1 MKPILKLQQGGDI
14 MPFVDYMPFQGLE
27 SARSA
32 GSGSGSGDS
41 DSGSSSGKG
50 DNEVGLKTLL
60 GLVKELD
67 GLPVD
72 TDLVAKSIK
81 DMYSDA
87 TLFNNGQLSTDDVVT
102 TYLSALQKIRVA
114 KFNEEQ
120 FNTAQKEVT
129 EKGGLHE
136 VAIDEHGRLFVQ
148 DTETGDMGR
157 MSVEQYQQLRAD
169 NPEKYEAL
177 TNSNLLYYR
186 AHDPNFAFKND
197 ILRTVS
203 NGIGEKQVTELL
215 LQVAN
220 NIGKNVLQQEGYST
234 KSGEAI
240 TRGMGVLQ
248 EAYTQGMTVNGL
260 YKQEYL
266 SEDQKAQTT
275 AALKYLWS
283 ALPENAKV
291 FLKYKS
297 DGSES
302 GAVELM
308 SDLLFSR
315 NSYRQEFKQNLA
327 KHPDD
332 DTSDGKGGKAELDP
346 VKAMILGMGYQ
357 KDITLNTGTSYEAHI
372 LGNYSVLT
380 NENGNPLGEYTSL
393 REVSSGAFA
402 PSLDLNNAT
411 FGGARI
417 ETLNRAYL
425 NNADIVAMD
434 LPIDVAYYQQ
444 TGILRPDINL
454 MGKIEELHTAMKQGR
469 VDKNNA
475 SAVNAECQRLGL
487 PPMYAS
493 LDENGIPQLNAN
505 YFARFAR
512 VDGIV
517 DERALETGQSVDNTV
532 RSATDNK
539 RQNFKEYMS
548 KADKSYA
555 LSDGFLGMGADNL
568 YEGAIYIPIRR
579 DLIAASLGSKNYYN
593 LPGSKD
599 AIKVAEKWANDEVV
613 RTYQPAPSLASQL
626 GN

>member
-1 MKPILKLQQGGDI
+1 MKPILKLQSGDSL
-14 MPFVDYMPFQGLE
+14 PFVDNMPFQGA
-27 SARSA
+27 ARSTA
-32 GSGSGSGDS
+32 SESNGS

-50 DNEVGLKTLL
+50 DNDVGLKTLL
-60 GLVKELD
+60 NLVKELD

-72 TDLVAKSIK
+72 TTLVAQSIK
-81 DMYSDA
+81 EMYNEAS
-87 TLFNNGQLSTDDVVT
+87 LYNNGHLSTDDLVT
-102 TYLSALQKIRVA
+102 TYLSALQKIKVA
-114 KFNEEQ
+114 KFNEAQ

-136 VAIDEHGRLFVQ
+136 IAIDEHGRLFVQ
-148 DTETGDMGR
+148 D
-157 MSVEQYQQLRAD
+157 VESGAMNKMTIEEFKQLKD
-169 NPEKYEAL
+169 EEPNKYEAL

-186 AHDPNFAFKND
+186 AHSPQFAFNND
-197 ILRTVS
+197 ILRVVS

-220 NIGKNVLQQEGYST
+220 NMGKDVLQQEGYSQ
-234 KSGEAI
+234 KNSEAI
-240 TRGMGVLQ
+240 TRGMGELQ

-266 SEDQKAQTT
+266 SEDQNAQIA

-283 ALPENAKV
+283 SLPENAKV

-302 GAVELM
+302 GAVGLM

-315 NSYRQEFKQNLA
+315 NNYKQEFRQNLT
-327 KHPDD
+327 KHPDSNSD
-332 DTSDGKGGKAELDP
+332 DNKSDKIELDP

-357 KDITLNTGTSYEAHI
+357 REVTLNTGSSYEAHI

-380 NENGNPLGEYTSL
+380 NESGNPLGEYTSL
-393 REVSSGAFA
+393 REVSNGAFA

-444 TGILRPDINL
+444 TGTLRPDINL
-454 MGKIEELHTAMKQGR
+454 MNKIEELHVAMKQGR
-469 VDKNNA
+469 IDKNDA
-475 SAVNAECQRLGL
+475 SAVNAECKRIGL

-512 VDGIV
+512 IDGIV
-517 DERALETGQSVDNTV
+517 DERALESGQNVDNTV
-532 RSATDNK
+532 RSATSNK

-548 KADKSYA
+548 KTDKSYA

-579 DLIAASLGSKNYYN
+579 DLIAASLGSKKYYN
-593 LPGSKD
+593 LPGSND

-613 RTYQPAPSLASQL
+613 RTYQPAPSLSSQL

>member
-1 MKPILKLQQGGDI
+1 MKPILKLQSGDSL
-14 MPFVDYMPFQGLE
+14 PFVDNMPFQGA
-27 SARSA
+27 ARSTA
-32 GSGSGSGDS
+32 SESNGSDS
-41 DSGSSSGKG
+41 DSSSGKG
-50 DNEVGLKTLL
+50 DNDVGLKTLL
-60 GLVKELD
+60 NLVKELD

-72 TDLVAKSIK
+72 TTLVAQSIK
-81 DMYSDA
+81 EMYNEAS
-87 TLFNNGQLSTDDVVT
+87 LYNNGHISTDDLVT
-102 TYLSALQKIRVA
+102 TYLSALQKIKVA
-114 KFNEEQ
+114 KFNEAQ

-136 VAIDEHGRLFVQ
+136 IAIDEHGRLFVQ
-148 DTETGDMGR
+148 D
-157 MSVEQYQQLRAD
+157 VESGAMNKMTIEEFKQLKD
-169 NPEKYEAL
+169 EEPNKYEAL

-186 AHDPNFAFKND
+186 AHSPQFAFNND
-197 ILRTVS
+197 ILRVVS

-220 NIGKNVLQQEGYST
+220 NMGKDVLQQEGYSQ
-234 KSGEAI
+234 KNSEAI
-240 TRGMGVLQ
+240 TRGMGELQ

-266 SEDQKAQTT
+266 SEDQNAQIA

-283 ALPENAKV
+283 SLPENAKV

-302 GAVELM
+302 GAVGLM

-315 NSYRQEFKQNLA
+315 NNYKQEFRQNLT
-327 KHPDD
+327 KHPDSNSD
-332 DTSDGKGGKAELDP
+332 DNKSGKIELDP

-357 KDITLNTGTSYEAHI
+357 KEVTLKTGSSYEAHI

-380 NENGNPLGEYTSL
+380 NESGNPLGEYTSL
-393 REVSSGAFA
+393 REVSNGAFA

-434 LPIDVAYYQQ
+434 LPIDVVYYQQ
-444 TGILRPDINL
+444 TGTLRPDINL
-454 MGKIEELHTAMKQGR
+454 MNKIEELHVAMKQGR
-469 VDKNNA
+469 IDKNDA
-475 SAVNAECQRLGL
+475 SAVNAECKRIGL

-512 VDGIV
+512 IDGIV
-517 DERALETGQSVDNTV
+517 DERALESGQNVDNTV
-532 RSATDNK
+532 RSVTSNK

-548 KADKSYA
+548 KTDKSYA

-579 DLIAASLGSKNYYN
+579 DLIAASLGSKKYYN
-593 LPGSKD
+593 LPGSND

-613 RTYQPAPSLASQL
+613 RTYQPAPSLSSQL

>member
-1 MKPILKLQQGGDI
+1 MKPILKLQSGDSL
-14 MPFVDYMPFQGLE
+14 PFVDNMPFQGA
-27 SARSA
+27 ARSTA
-32 GSGSGSGDS
+32 SESNGS

-50 DNEVGLKTLL
+50 DNDVGLKTLL
-60 GLVKELD
+60 NLVKELD

-72 TDLVAKSIK
+72 TTLVAQSIK
-81 DMYSDA
+81 EMYNEAS
-87 TLFNNGQLSTDDVVT
+87 LYNNGHISTDDIVT
-102 TYLSALQKIRVA
+102 TYLSALQKIKVA
-114 KFNEEQ
+114 KFNEAQ

-136 VAIDEHGRLFVQ
+136 IAIDEHGLLFVQ
-148 DTETGDMGR
+148 D
-157 MSVEQYQQLRAD
+157 VESGAMDKMTVEEFKQLKD
-169 NPEKYEAL
+169 EEPNKYEAL

-186 AHDPNFAFKND
+186 AHSPQFAFNNG
-197 ILRTVS
+197 ILRVVS

-220 NIGKNVLQQEGYST
+220 NMGKEILQQEGYSQ
-234 KSGEAI
+234 KNGEAI

-266 SEDQKAQTT
+266 SEDQEAQIA

-302 GAVELM
+302 GAVGLM

-315 NSYRQEFKQNLA
+315 NNHKQEFKQNLA
-327 KHPDD
+327 KST
-332 DTSDGKGGKAELDP
+332 DTEESGENAQLDP

-393 REVSSGAFA
+393 REVSSSAFA

-434 LPIDVAYYQQ
+434 LPIDVTYYQQ
-444 TGILRPDINL
+444 TGTIRPDINL
-454 MGKIEELHTAMKQGR
+454 MSKIEELHTAMKQGR
-469 VDKNNA
+469 LDKNNA
-475 SAVNAECQRLGL
+475 SAVNAECKRLGL

-512 VDGIV
+512 IDGIV
-517 DERALETGQSVDNTV
+517 DERALESGQNVDNTV

-539 RQNFKEYMS
+539 RQNFKEYMT
-548 KADKSYA
+548 KTDKTYA
-555 LSDGFLGMGADNL
+555 LSDGFLGMGADEL
-568 YEGAIYIPIRR
+568 YEGAIYIPIRQ
-579 DLIAASLGSKNYYN
+579 DIIAASLGNKNYYN
-593 LPGSKD
+593 LPGTKD
-599 AIKVAEKWANDEVV
+599 AIQIASKWADAQAVSSY
-613 RTYQPAPSLASQL
+613 RPAPSLASQL

>member
-1 MKPILKLQQGGDI
+1 MKPILKLQSGDSL
-14 MPFVDYMPFQGLE
+14 PFVDNMPFQGA
-27 SARSA
+27 ARSTA
-32 GSGSGSGDS
+32 SESNGSDS
-41 DSGSSSGKG
+41 DSSSGKG
-50 DNEVGLKTLL
+50 DNDVGLKTLL
-60 GLVKELD
+60 NLVKELD

-72 TDLVAKSIK
+72 TTLVAQSIK
-81 DMYSDA
+81 EMYNEAS
-87 TLFNNGQLSTDDVVT
+87 LYNNGHISTDDLVT
-102 TYLSALQKIRVA
+102 TYLSALQKIKVA
-114 KFNEEQ
+114 KFNEAQ

-136 VAIDEHGRLFVQ
+136 IAIDEHGRLFVQ
-148 DTETGDMGR
+148 D
-157 MSVEQYQQLRAD
+157 VESGAMNKMTIEEFKQLKD
-169 NPEKYEAL
+169 EEPNKYEAL

-186 AHDPNFAFKND
+186 AHSPQFAFNND
-197 ILRTVS
+197 ILRVVS

-220 NIGKNVLQQEGYST
+220 NMGKDVLQQEGYSQ
-234 KSGEAI
+234 KNSEAI
-240 TRGMGVLQ
+240 TRGMGELQ

-266 SEDQKAQTT
+266 SEDQNAQIA

-283 ALPENAKV
+283 SLPENAKV

-302 GAVELM
+302 GAVGLM

-315 NSYRQEFKQNLA
+315 NNYKQEFRQNLT
-327 KHPDD
+327 KHPDSNSD
-332 DTSDGKGGKAELDP
+332 DNKSNKIELDP

-357 KDITLNTGTSYEAHI
+357 REVTLNTGSSYEAHI

-380 NENGNPLGEYTSL
+380 NESGNPLGEYTSL
-393 REVSSGAFA
+393 REVSNGAFA

-444 TGILRPDINL
+444 TGVLRPDINL
-454 MGKIEELHTAMKQGR
+454 MNKIEELHVAMKQGKI
-469 VDKNNA
+469 DKNDA
-475 SAVNAECQRLGL
+475 SAVNAECKRIGL

-512 VDGIV
+512 IDGIV
-517 DERALETGQSVDNTV
+517 DERALESGQNVDNTV
-532 RSATDNK
+532 RSATSNK
-539 RQNFKEYMS
+539 RQNFKEYMA

-579 DLIAASLGSKNYYN
+579 DLIAASLGSKKYYN
-593 LPGSKD
+593 LPGSND

-613 RTYQPAPSLASQL
+613 RTYQPAPSLSSQL

>member
-1 MKPILKLQQGGDI
+1 MKPILKLQSGDSL
-14 MPFVDYMPFQGLE
+14 PFVDNMPFQGA
-27 SARSA
+27 ARSTA
-32 GSGSGSGDS
+32 SESNGS

-50 DNEVGLKTLL
+50 DNDVGLKTLL
-60 GLVKELD
+60 NLVKELD

-72 TDLVAKSIK
+72 TTLVAQSIK
-81 DMYSDA
+81 EMYNEAS
-87 TLFNNGQLSTDDVVT
+87 LYNNGHISTDDLVT
-102 TYLSALQKIRVA
+102 TYLSALQKIKVA
-114 KFNEEQ
+114 KFNEAQ

-136 VAIDEHGRLFVQ
+136 IAIDEHGRLFVQ
-148 DTETGDMGR
+148 D
-157 MSVEQYQQLRAD
+157 VESGAMNKMTIEEFKQLKD
-169 NPEKYEAL
+169 EEPNKYEAL

-186 AHDPNFAFKND
+186 AHSPQFAFNND
-197 ILRTVS
+197 ILRVVS

-220 NIGKNVLQQEGYST
+220 NMGKDVLQQEGYSQ
-234 KSGEAI
+234 KNSEAI
-240 TRGMGVLQ
+240 TRGMGELQ

-266 SEDQKAQTT
+266 SEDQNAQIA

-283 ALPENAKV
+283 SLPENAKV

-302 GAVELM
+302 GAVGLM

-315 NSYRQEFKQNLA
+315 NNYKQEFRQNLT
-327 KHPDD
+327 KHPDSNSD
-332 DTSDGKGGKAELDP
+332 DNKSDKIELDP

-357 KDITLNTGTSYEAHI
+357 KEVTLNTGSSYEAHI

-380 NENGNPLGEYTSL
+380 NESGNPLGEYTSL
-393 REVSSGAFA
+393 REVSNGAFA

-444 TGILRPDINL
+444 TGTLRPDINL
-454 MGKIEELHTAMKQGR
+454 MNKIEELHVAMKQGR
-469 VDKNNA
+469 IDKNDA
-475 SAVNAECQRLGL
+475 SAVNAECKRIGL

-512 VDGIV
+512 IDGIV
-517 DERALETGQSVDNTV
+517 DERALESGQNVDNTV
-532 RSATDNK
+532 RSATSNK
-539 RQNFKEYMS
+539 RQNFKEYMA

-593 LPGSKD
+593 LPGSND

-613 RTYQPAPSLASQL
+613 RTYQPAPSLSSQL

>member
-1 MKPILKLQQGGDI
+1 MKPILKLQSGDSL
-14 MPFVDYMPFQGLE
+14 PFVDNMPFQGA
-27 SARSA
+27 ARSTA
-32 GSGSGSGDS
+32 SESNGS

-50 DNEVGLKTLL
+50 DNDVGLKTLL
-60 GLVKELD
+60 NLVKELD

-72 TDLVAKSIK
+72 TTLVAQSIK
-81 DMYSDA
+81 EMYNEAS
-87 TLFNNGQLSTDDVVT
+87 LYNNGHINTDDIVT
-102 TYLSALQKIRVA
+102 TYLSALQKIKVA
-114 KFNEEQ
+114 KFNEAQ

-136 VAIDEHGRLFVQ
+136 IAIDEHGLLFVQ
-148 DTETGDMGR
+148 D
-157 MSVEQYQQLRAD
+157 VESGAMDKMTVEEFKQLKD
-169 NPEKYEAL
+169 EEPNKYEAL

-186 AHDPNFAFKND
+186 AHSPQFAFNNG
-197 ILRTVS
+197 ILRVVS

-220 NIGKNVLQQEGYST
+220 NMGKEVLQQEGYSQ
-234 KSGEAI
+234 KNGEAI

-266 SEDQKAQTT
+266 SEDQEAQIA

-302 GAVELM
+302 GAVGLM

-315 NSYRQEFKQNLA
+315 NSHKQEFKQNLA
-327 KHPDD
+327 KSTDNEE
-332 DTSDGKGGKAELDP
+332 SGENAQLDP

-393 REVSSGAFA
+393 REVSSSAFA

-434 LPIDVAYYQQ
+434 LPIDVTYYQQ
-444 TGILRPDINL
+444 TGTLRPDINL
-454 MGKIEELHTAMKQGR
+454 MGKIEELHTAMKQGK

-475 SAVNAECQRLGL
+475 SAVNAECERLGL

-493 LDENGIPQLNAN
+493 LDENGIPQLNTN

-512 VDGIV
+512 IDGIV

-532 RSATDNK
+532 HSATDNK
-539 RQNFKEYMS
+539 RQNFKEYMT
-548 KADKSYA
+548 KTDKTYA
-555 LSDGFLGMGADNL
+555 LSDGFLGMGADEL
-568 YEGAIYIPIRR
+568 YEGAIYIPIRQ
-579 DLIAASLGSKNYYN
+579 DIIAASLGNKNYYN
-593 LPGSKD
+593 LPGTKD
-599 AIKVAEKWANDEVV
+599 AIQIASKWADAQAVSSY
-613 RTYQPAPSLASQL
+613 RPAPSLASQL

>member
-1 MKPILKLQQGGDI
+1 MKPILKLQSGDSL
-14 MPFVDYMPFQGLE
+14 PFVDNMPFQGA
-27 SARSA
+27 ARSTA
-32 GSGSGSGDS
+32 SESNGS

-50 DNEVGLKTLL
+50 DNDVGLKTLL
-60 GLVKELD
+60 NLVKELD

-72 TDLVAKSIK
+72 TTLVAQSIK
-81 DMYSDA
+81 EMYNEAS
-87 TLFNNGQLSTDDVVT
+87 LYNNGHLSTDDLVT
-102 TYLSALQKIRVA
+102 TYLSALQKIKVA
-114 KFNEEQ
+114 KFNEAQ

-136 VAIDEHGRLFVQ
+136 IAIDEHGRLFVQ
-148 DTETGDMGR
+148 D
-157 MSVEQYQQLRAD
+157 VESGAMDKMTVEEFKQLKEEEP
-169 NPEKYEAL
+169 NKYEAL

-186 AHDPNFAFKND
+186 AHSPQFAFNNN
-197 ILRTVS
+197 ILRVVS

-220 NIGKNVLQQEGYST
+220 NMGKDVLQQEGYSQ
-234 KSGEAI
+234 KNGEAI

-266 SEDQKAQTT
+266 SEDQEAQIA

-302 GAVELM
+302 GAVGLM

-315 NSYRQEFKQNLA
+315 NSHKQEFKQNLA
-327 KHPDD
+327 KSPDNEE
-332 DTSDGKGGKAELDP
+332 SSENAQLDP

-393 REVSSGAFA
+393 REVSSSAFA

-434 LPIDVAYYQQ
+434 LPIDVTYYQQ
-444 TGILRPDINL
+444 TGTLRPDINL
-454 MGKIEELHTAMKQGR
+454 MGKIEELHTAMKQGK

-475 SAVNAECQRLGL
+475 SAVNAECERLGL

-493 LDENGIPQLNAN
+493 LDENGIPQLNTN

-512 VDGIV
+512 IDGIV
-517 DERALETGQSVDNTV
+517 DERALESGQNVDNTV
-532 RSATDNK
+532 RSVTSNK

-593 LPGSKD
+593 LPGSND

-613 RTYQPAPSLASQL
+613 RTYQPAPSLSSQL

>member
-1 MKPILKLQQGGDI
+1 MKPILKLQSGDSL
-14 MPFVDYMPFQGLE
+14 PFVDNMPFQGA
-27 SARSA
+27 ARSTA
-32 GSGSGSGDS
+32 SESNGS

-50 DNEVGLKTLL
+50 DNDVGLKTLL
-60 GLVKELD
+60 NLVKELD

-72 TDLVAKSIK
+72 TTLVAQSIK
-81 DMYSDA
+81 EMYNEAS
-87 TLFNNGQLSTDDVVT
+87 LYNNGHLSTDDLVT
-102 TYLSALQKIRVA
+102 TYLSALQKIKVA
-114 KFNEEQ
+114 KFNEAQ

-136 VAIDEHGRLFVQ
+136 IAIDEHGRLFVQ
-148 DTETGDMGR
+148 D
-157 MSVEQYQQLRAD
+157 VESGAMNKMTIEEFKQLKD
-169 NPEKYEAL
+169 EEPNKYEAL

-186 AHDPNFAFKND
+186 AHSPQFAFNNN
-197 ILRTVS
+197 ILRVVS

-220 NIGKNVLQQEGYST
+220 NMGKDVLQQEGYSQ
-234 KSGEAI
+234 KNSEAI
-240 TRGMGVLQ
+240 TRGMGALQ

-266 SEDQKAQTT
+266 SEDQNAQIA

-283 ALPENAKV
+283 SLPENAKV

-302 GAVELM
+302 GAVGLM

-315 NSYRQEFKQNLA
+315 NNYKQEFRQNLT
-327 KHPDD
+327 KHPDSNSD
-332 DTSDGKGGKAELDP
+332 DNKSGKIELDP

-357 KDITLNTGTSYEAHI
+357 REVTLNTGSSYEAHI

-380 NENGNPLGEYTSL
+380 NESGNPLGEYTSL
-393 REVSSGAFA
+393 REVSNGAFA

-434 LPIDVAYYQQ
+434 LPIDIAYYQQ
-444 TGILRPDINL
+444 TGTLRPDINL
-454 MGKIEELHTAMKQGR
+454 MNKIEELHVAMKQGR
-469 VDKNNA
+469 IDKNDA
-475 SAVNAECQRLGL
+475 SAVNAECKRIGL

-512 VDGIV
+512 IDGIV
-517 DERALETGQSVDNTV
+517 DERALESGQNVDNTV
-532 RSATDNK
+532 RSVTSNK

-548 KADKSYA
+548 KTDKSYA

-579 DLIAASLGSKNYYN
+579 DLIAASLGSKKYYN
-593 LPGSKD
+593 LPGSND

-613 RTYQPAPSLASQL
+613 RTYQPAPSLSSQL

>member
-1 MKPILKLQQGGDI
+1 MKPILKLQSGDSL
-14 MPFVDYMPFQGLE
+14 PFVDNMPFQGA
-27 SARSA
+27 ARSTA
-32 GSGSGSGDS
+32 SESNGS

-50 DNEVGLKTLL
+50 DNDVGLKTLL
-60 GLVKELD
+60 NLVKELD

-72 TDLVAKSIK
+72 TTLVAQSIK
-81 DMYSDA
+81 EMYNEAS
-87 TLFNNGQLSTDDVVT
+87 LYNNGHLSTDDLVT
-102 TYLSALQKIRVA
+102 TYLSALQKIKVA
-114 KFNEEQ
+114 KFNEAQ

-136 VAIDEHGRLFVQ
+136 IAIDEHGRLFVQ
-148 DTETGDMGR
+148 D
-157 MSVEQYQQLRAD
+157 VESGAMDKMTVEEFKQLKEEEP
-169 NPEKYEAL
+169 NKYEAL

-186 AHDPNFAFKND
+186 AHSPQFAFNNN
-197 ILRTVS
+197 ILRVVS

-220 NIGKNVLQQEGYST
+220 NMGKDVLQQEGYSQ
-234 KSGEAI
+234 KNGEAI

-266 SEDQKAQTT
+266 SEDQKAQTA

-302 GAVELM
+302 GAVGLM

-315 NSYRQEFKQNLA
+315 NSHKQEFKQNLA
-327 KHPDD
+327 KSPDNEE
-332 DTSDGKGGKAELDP
+332 SGENSQLDP

-393 REVSSGAFA
+393 REVSSSAFA

-434 LPIDVAYYQQ
+434 LPIDVTYYQQ
-444 TGILRPDINL
+444 TGTLRPDINL
-454 MGKIEELHTAMKQGR
+454 MGKIEELHTAMKQGK

-475 SAVNAECQRLGL
+475 SAVNAECERLGL

-493 LDENGIPQLNAN
+493 LDENGIPQLNTN

-512 VDGIV
+512 IDGIV

-532 RSATDNK
+532 HSATDNK
-539 RQNFKEYMS
+539 RQNFKEYMT
-548 KADKSYA
+548 KTDKTYA
-555 LSDGFLGMGADNL
+555 LSDGFLGMGADEL
-568 YEGAIYIPIRR
+568 YEGAIYIPIRQ
-579 DLIAASLGSKNYYN
+579 DIIAASLGNKNYYN
-593 LPGSKD
+593 LPGTKD
-599 AIKVAEKWANDEVV
+599 AIQIASKWADAQAVSSY
-613 RTYQPAPSLASQL
+613 RPAPSLASQL

>member
-1 MKPILKLQQGGDI
+1 MKPILKLQSGDSL
-14 MPFVDYMPFQGLE
+14 PFVDNMPFQGA
-27 SARSA
+27 ARSTA
-32 GSGSGSGDS
+32 SKSNGS

-50 DNEVGLKTLL
+50 DNDVGLKTLL
-60 GLVKELD
+60 NLVKELD

-72 TDLVAKSIK
+72 TTLVAQSIK
-81 DMYSDA
+81 EMYNEAS
-87 TLFNNGQLSTDDVVT
+87 LYNNGHLSTDDLVT
-102 TYLSALQKIRVA
+102 TYLSALQKIKVA
-114 KFNEEQ
+114 KFNEAQ

-136 VAIDEHGRLFVQ
+136 IAIDEHGRLFVQ
-148 DTETGDMGR
+148 D
-157 MSVEQYQQLRAD
+157 VESGAMNKMTIEEFKQLKD
-169 NPEKYEAL
+169 EEPNKYEAL

-186 AHDPNFAFKND
+186 AHSPQFAFNNN
-197 ILRTVS
+197 ILRVVS

-220 NIGKNVLQQEGYST
+220 NMGKDVLQQEGYSQ
-234 KSGEAI
+234 KNSEAI
-240 TRGMGVLQ
+240 TRGMGALQ

-266 SEDQKAQTT
+266 SEDQNAQIA

-283 ALPENAKV
+283 SLPENAKV

-302 GAVELM
+302 GAVGLM

-315 NSYRQEFKQNLA
+315 NNYKQEFRQNLT
-327 KHPDD
+327 KHPDSNSD
-332 DTSDGKGGKAELDP
+332 DNKSGKIELDP

-357 KDITLNTGTSYEAHI
+357 KEVTLKTGSSYEAHI

-380 NENGNPLGEYTSL
+380 NESGNPLGEYTSL
-393 REVSSGAFA
+393 REVSNGAFA

-434 LPIDVAYYQQ
+434 LPIDIAYYQQ
-444 TGILRPDINL
+444 TGTLRPDINL
-454 MGKIEELHTAMKQGR
+454 MNKIEELHVAMKQGR
-469 VDKNNA
+469 IDKNDA
-475 SAVNAECQRLGL
+475 SAVNTECKRIGL

-512 VDGIV
+512 IDGIV
-517 DERALETGQSVDNTV
+517 DERALESGQNVDNTV
-532 RSATDNK
+532 RSVTSNK

-548 KADKSYA
+548 KTDKSYA

-579 DLIAASLGSKNYYN
+579 DLIAASLGSKKYYN
-593 LPGSKD
+593 LPGSND

-613 RTYQPAPSLASQL
+613 RTYQPAPSLSSQL

>member
-1 MKPILKLQQGGDI
+1 MKPILKLQSGDSL
-14 MPFVDYMPFQGLE
+14 PFVDNMPFQGA
-27 SARSA
+27 ARSTA
-32 GSGSGSGDS
+32 SESGGS

-50 DNEVGLKTLL
+50 DNDVGLKTLL
-60 GLVKELD
+60 NLVKELD

-72 TDLVAKSIK
+72 TTLVAQSIK
-81 DMYSDA
+81 EMYNEAS
-87 TLFNNGQLSTDDVVT
+87 LYNNGHINTDDIVT
-102 TYLSALQKIRVA
+102 TYLSALQKIKVA
-114 KFNEEQ
+114 KFNEAQ

-148 DTETGDMGR
+148 D
-157 MSVEQYQQLRAD
+157 VESGAMDKMTVEEFKQLKEEEPD
-169 NPEKYEAL
+169 KYEAL

-186 AHDPNFAFKND
+186 AHNPQFAFNNN
-197 ILRTVS
+197 ILRVVS

-220 NIGKNVLQQEGYST
+220 NMGKEVLQQEGYSQ
-234 KSGEAI
+234 KNGEAI

-266 SEDQKAQTT
+266 SEDQEAQIA

-302 GAVELM
+302 GAVGLM

-315 NSYRQEFKQNLA
+315 NSHKQEFKQNLT
-327 KHPDD
+327 KHPDSS
-332 DTSDGKGGKAELDP
+332 SDNESNKSKLDP
-346 VKAMILGMGYQ
+346 VKAMILGMGFQ
-357 KDITLNTGTSYEAHI
+357 KEITLNTGSSYEAHI

-380 NENGNPLGEYTSL
+380 NESGNPLGEYTSL
-393 REVSSGAFA
+393 REVSNGSFA

-444 TGILRPDINL
+444 TGTLRPDINL
-454 MGKIEELHTAMKQGR
+454 MNKIEELHVAMKQGR
-469 VDKNNA
+469 IDKNDA
-475 SAVNAECQRLGL
+475 SAVNAECKRIGL

-512 VDGIV
+512 IDGIV
-517 DERALETGQSVDNTV
+517 DERALESGQNVDNTV
-532 RSATDNK
+532 RSVTSNK
-539 RQNFKEYMS
+539 RQNFKEYMA
-548 KADKSYA
+548 KTDKSYA

-593 LPGSKD
+593 LPGSND
-599 AIKVAEKWANDEVV
+599 AIKVAEKWTNDEVV
-613 RTYQPAPSLASQL
+613 RTYQPAPSLSSQL

>member
-1 MKPILKLQQGGDI
+1 MKPILKLQSGDS

-32 GSGSGSGDS
+32 GADATSAS
-41 DSGSSSGKG
+41 DSSSKG
-50 DNEVGLKTLL
+50 DNDVGLKTLL

-72 TDLVAKSIK
+72 TTLVAQSIK

-87 TLFNNGQLSTDDVVT
+87 SLFNNGHLSTDDIIT
-102 TYLSALQKIRVA
+102 TYLSALQKIKVA
-114 KFNEEQ
+114 KFNEAQ

-136 VAIDEHGRLFVQ
+136 VAIDERGRLFVQ
-148 DTETGDMGR
+148 DVESGAMGK
-157 MSVEQYQQLRAD
+157 MTVEEFKQLKAEE
-169 NPEKYEAL
+169 PGKYEAL

-220 NIGKNVLQQEGYST
+220 NMGKDVLQQEGYSE
-234 KSGEAI
+234 KNGDAI

-302 GAVELM
+302 GAVGLM

-315 NSYRQEFKQNLA
+315 NSSKKEFKQNLA

-332 DTSDGKGGKAELDP
+332 DGDSKGKAELDP
-346 VKAMILGMGYQ
+346 VKAMVLGMGYQ

-393 REVSSGAFA
+393 REVSGGAFA

-434 LPIDVAYYQQ
+434 LPIDVTYYQQ

-454 MGKIEELHTAMKQGR
+454 MGKIEELHVAMKQGKI
-469 VDKNNA
+469 DKNDA
-475 SAVNAECQRLGL
+475 GAVNAECQRLGL

-493 LDENGIPQLNAN
+493 LDENGIPQLNTS

-517 DERALETGQSVDNTV
+517 DERALETGQGVDNTV
-532 RSATDNK
+532 HSATDNK
-539 RQNFKEYMS
+539 RQNFKEYMA
-548 KADKSYA
+548 KTDKTYA
-555 LSDGFLGMGADNL
+555 LSDGFLGMGADAL
-568 YEGAIYIPIRR
+568 YEGAIYIPIRQ
-579 DLIAASLGSKNYYN
+579 DIIAASLGGKNYYN
-593 LPGSKD
+593 LPGTKD
-599 AIKVAEKWANDEVV
+599 AIQIASKWADAQAVS
-613 RTYQPAPSLASQL
+613 TYRPAPSLASQL

>member
-1 MKPILKLQQGGDI
+1 MKPILKLQSGDSL
-14 MPFVDYMPFQGLE
+14 PFVDNMPFQGA
-27 SARSA
+27 ARSTA
-32 GSGSGSGDS
+32 SESNGS

-50 DNEVGLKTLL
+50 DNDVGLKTLL
-60 GLVKELD
+60 NLVKELD

-72 TDLVAKSIK
+72 TTLVAQSIK
-81 DMYSDA
+81 EMYNEAS
-87 TLFNNGQLSTDDVVT
+87 LYNNGHINTDDIVT
-102 TYLSALQKIRVA
+102 TYLSALQKIKVA
-114 KFNEEQ
+114 KFNEAQ

-136 VAIDEHGRLFVQ
+136 IAIDEHGRLFVQ
-148 DTETGDMGR
+148 D
-157 MSVEQYQQLRAD
+157 VESGAMDKMTVEEFKQLKD
-169 NPEKYEAL
+169 KEPNKYEAL

-186 AHDPNFAFKND
+186 AHSPQFAFNNG
-197 ILRTVS
+197 ILRVVS

-220 NIGKNVLQQEGYST
+220 NMGKDVLQQEGYSQ
-234 KSGEAI
+234 KNGEAI

-266 SEDQKAQTT
+266 SEDQEAQIA

-302 GAVELM
+302 GAVGLM

-315 NSYRQEFKQNLA
+315 NSHKQEFKQNLA
-327 KHPDD
+327 KSLDNEE
-332 DTSDGKGGKAELDP
+332 SGENAQLDP

-393 REVSSGAFA
+393 REVSSSAFA

-434 LPIDVAYYQQ
+434 LPIDVTYYQQ
-444 TGILRPDINL
+444 TGTLRPDINL
-454 MGKIEELHTAMKQGR
+454 LGKIEELHTAMKQGK

-475 SAVNAECQRLGL
+475 SAVNAECERLGL

-493 LDENGIPQLNAN
+493 LDENGIPQLNTN

-512 VDGIV
+512 IDGIV

-532 RSATDNK
+532 HSATDNK
-539 RQNFKEYMS
+539 RQNFKEYMT
-548 KADKSYA
+548 KTDKTYA
-555 LSDGFLGMGADNL
+555 LSDGFLGMGADEL
-568 YEGAIYIPIRR
+568 YEGAIYIPIRQ
-579 DLIAASLGSKNYYN
+579 DIIAASLGNKNYYN
-593 LPGSKD
+593 LPGTKD
-599 AIKVAEKWANDEVV
+599 AIQIASKWADAQAVSSY
-613 RTYQPAPSLASQL
+613 RPAPSLASQL

>member
-1 MKPILKLQQGGDI
+1 MKPILKLQSGDSL
-14 MPFVDYMPFQGLE
+14 PFVDNMPFQGA
-27 SARSA
+27 ARSTA
-32 GSGSGSGDS
+32 SESNGSDS
-41 DSGSSSGKG
+41 DSSSGKG
-50 DNEVGLKTLL
+50 DNDVGLKTLL
-60 GLVKELD
+60 NLVKELD

-72 TDLVAKSIK
+72 TTLVAQSIK
-81 DMYSDA
+81 EMYNEAS
-87 TLFNNGQLSTDDVVT
+87 LYNNGHISTDDLVT
-102 TYLSALQKIRVA
+102 TYLSALQKIKVA
-114 KFNEEQ
+114 KFNEAQ

-136 VAIDEHGRLFVQ
+136 IAIDEHGRLFVQ
-148 DTETGDMGR
+148 D
-157 MSVEQYQQLRAD
+157 VESGAMNKMTIEEFKQLKD
-169 NPEKYEAL
+169 EEPNKYEAL

-186 AHDPNFAFKND
+186 AHSPQFAFNND
-197 ILRTVS
+197 ILRVVS

-220 NIGKNVLQQEGYST
+220 NMGKDVLQQEGYSQ
-234 KSGEAI
+234 KNSEAI
-240 TRGMGVLQ
+240 TRGMGELQ

-266 SEDQKAQTT
+266 SEDQNAQIA

-283 ALPENAKV
+283 SLPENAKV

-302 GAVELM
+302 GAVGLM

-315 NSYRQEFKQNLA
+315 NNYKQEFRQNLT
-327 KHPDD
+327 KHPDSNSD
-332 DTSDGKGGKAELDP
+332 DNKSDKIELDP

-357 KDITLNTGTSYEAHI
+357 KEVTLKTGSSYEAHI

-380 NENGNPLGEYTSL
+380 NESGNPLGEYTSL
-393 REVSSGAFA
+393 REVSNGAFA

-444 TGILRPDINL
+444 TGTLRPDINL
-454 MGKIEELHTAMKQGR
+454 MNKIEELHVAMKQGR
-469 VDKNNA
+469 IDKNDA
-475 SAVNAECQRLGL
+475 SAVNAECKRIGL

-512 VDGIV
+512 IDGIV
-517 DERALETGQSVDNTV
+517 DERALESGQNVDNTV
-532 RSATDNK
+532 RSVTSNK

-548 KADKSYA
+548 KTDKSYA

-579 DLIAASLGSKNYYN
+579 DLIAASLGSKKYYN
-593 LPGSKD
+593 LPGSND

-613 RTYQPAPSLASQL
+613 RTYQPAPSLSSQL

>member
-1 MKPILKLQQGGDI
+1 MKPILKLQSGDSL
-14 MPFVDYMPFQGLE
+14 PFVDNMPFQGA
-27 SARSA
+27 ARSTA
-32 GSGSGSGDS
+32 SESNGSDS
-41 DSGSSSGKG
+41 DSSSGKG
-50 DNEVGLKTLL
+50 DNDVGLKTLL
-60 GLVKELD
+60 NLVKELD

-72 TDLVAKSIK
+72 TTLVAQSIK
-81 DMYSDA
+81 EMYNETS
-87 TLFNNGQLSTDDVVT
+87 LYNNGHLSTDDLVT
-102 TYLSALQKIRVA
+102 TYLSALQKIKVA
-114 KFNEEQ
+114 KFNEAQ

-136 VAIDEHGRLFVQ
+136 IAIDEHGRLFVQ
-148 DTETGDMGR
+148 D
-157 MSVEQYQQLRAD
+157 VESGAMNKMTIEEFKQLKD
-169 NPEKYEAL
+169 EEPNKYEAL

-186 AHDPNFAFKND
+186 AHSPQFAFNND
-197 ILRTVS
+197 ILRVVS

-220 NIGKNVLQQEGYST
+220 NMGKDVLQQEGYSQ
-234 KSGEAI
+234 KNSEAI
-240 TRGMGVLQ
+240 TRGMGELQ
-248 EAYTQGMTVNGL
+248 EAYTKGMTVNGL

-266 SEDQKAQTT
+266 SEDQNAQIA

-283 ALPENAKV
+283 SLPENAKV

-302 GAVELM
+302 GAVGLM

-315 NSYRQEFKQNLA
+315 NNYKQEFRQNLT
-327 KHPDD
+327 KHPDSN
-332 DTSDGKGGKAELDP
+332 SDNNKSDENKLDP

-357 KDITLNTGTSYEAHI
+357 KEITLKTGASYEAHI

-380 NENGNPLGEYTSL
+380 NESGNPLGEYTSL
-393 REVSSGAFA
+393 REVSNGAFA

-434 LPIDVAYYQQ
+434 LPIDVDYYTQ
-444 TGILRPDINL
+444 TGVLRPDINL
-454 MGKIEELHTAMKQGR
+454 MNKIEELHVAMKLGR
-469 VDKNNA
+469 IDKNDA
-475 SAVNAECQRLGL
+475 SAVNAECKRIGL

-512 VDGIV
+512 IDGIV
-517 DERALETGQSVDNTV
+517 DERALESGQNVDNTV
-532 RSATDNK
+532 RSATSNK

-579 DLIAASLGSKNYYN
+579 DLIAASLGSKKYYN
-593 LPGSKD
+593 LPGSND

-613 RTYQPAPSLASQL
+613 RTYQPAPSLSSQL

>member
-1 MKPILKLQQGGDI
+1 MKPILKLQSGDSL
-14 MPFVDYMPFQGLE
+14 PFVDNMPFQGA
-27 SARSA
+27 ARSTESESN
-32 GSGSGSGDS
+32 GS

-50 DNEVGLKTLL
+50 DNDVGLKTLL
-60 GLVKELD
+60 NLVKELD

-72 TDLVAKSIK
+72 TTLVAQSIK
-81 DMYSDA
+81 EMYNEAS
-87 TLFNNGQLSTDDVVT
+87 LYNNGHLSTDDLVT
-102 TYLSALQKIRVA
+102 TYLSALQKIKVA
-114 KFNEEQ
+114 KFNEAQ

-136 VAIDEHGRLFVQ
+136 IAIDEHGRLFVQ
-148 DTETGDMGR
+148 D
-157 MSVEQYQQLRAD
+157 VESGAMNKMTIEEFKQLKD
-169 NPEKYEAL
+169 EEPNKYEAL

-186 AHDPNFAFKND
+186 AHSPQFAFNND
-197 ILRTVS
+197 ILRVVS

-220 NIGKNVLQQEGYST
+220 NMGKDVLQQEGYSQ
-234 KSGEAI
+234 KNSEAI
-240 TRGMGVLQ
+240 TRGMGELQ

-266 SEDQKAQTT
+266 SEDQNAQIA

-283 ALPENAKV
+283 SLPENAKV

-302 GAVELM
+302 GAVGLM

-315 NSYRQEFKQNLA
+315 NNYKQEFRQNLT
-327 KHPDD
+327 KHPDSN
-332 DTSDGKGGKAELDP
+332 SDNNSGKIELDP

-357 KDITLNTGTSYEAHI
+357 REVTLNTGSSYEAHI

-380 NENGNPLGEYTSL
+380 NESGNPLGEYTSL
-393 REVSSGAFA
+393 REVSNGAFA

-444 TGILRPDINL
+444 TGTLRPDINL
-454 MGKIEELHTAMKQGR
+454 MNKIEELHVAMKQGKI
-469 VDKNNA
+469 DKNDA
-475 SAVNAECQRLGL
+475 SAVNAECKRIGL

-512 VDGIV
+512 IDGIV
-517 DERALETGQSVDNTV
+517 DERALESGQNVDNTV
-532 RSATDNK
+532 RSATSNK
-539 RQNFKEYMS
+539 RQNFKEYMA
-548 KADKSYA
+548 KTDKSYA

-593 LPGSKD
+593 LPGSND

-613 RTYQPAPSLASQL
+613 RTYQPAPSLSSQL

>member
-1 MKPILKLQQGGDI
+1 MKPILKLQSGDSL
-14 MPFVDYMPFQGLE
+14 PFVDNMPFQGA
-27 SARSA
+27 ARSTA
-32 GSGSGSGDS
+32 SESNGSDS
-41 DSGSSSGKG
+41 DSSSGKG
-50 DNEVGLKTLL
+50 DNDVGLKTLL
-60 GLVKELD
+60 NLVKELD

-72 TDLVAKSIK
+72 TTLVAQSIK
-81 DMYSDA
+81 EMYNEAS
-87 TLFNNGQLSTDDVVT
+87 LYNNGHISTDDLVT
-102 TYLSALQKIRVA
+102 TYLSALQKIKVA
-114 KFNEEQ
+114 KFNEAQ

-136 VAIDEHGRLFVQ
+136 IAIDEHGRLFVQ
-148 DTETGDMGR
+148 D
-157 MSVEQYQQLRAD
+157 VENGAMNKMTIEEFKQLKD
-169 NPEKYEAL
+169 EEPNKYEAL

-186 AHDPNFAFKND
+186 AHSPQFAFNND
-197 ILRTVS
+197 ILRVVS

-220 NIGKNVLQQEGYST
+220 NMGKDVLQQEGYSQ
-234 KSGEAI
+234 KNSEAI
-240 TRGMGVLQ
+240 TRGMGELQ

-266 SEDQKAQTT
+266 SEDQNAQIA

-283 ALPENAKV
+283 SLPENAKV

-302 GAVELM
+302 GAVGLM

-315 NSYRQEFKQNLA
+315 NNYKQEFRQNLT
-327 KHPDD
+327 KHPDSNSD
-332 DTSDGKGGKAELDP
+332 DNKSNKIELDP

-357 KDITLNTGTSYEAHI
+357 REVTLNTGSSYEAHI

-380 NENGNPLGEYTSL
+380 NESGNPLGEYTSL
-393 REVSSGAFA
+393 REVSNGAFA

-444 TGILRPDINL
+444 TGVLRPDINL
-454 MGKIEELHTAMKQGR
+454 MNKIEELHVAMKQGR
-469 VDKNNA
+469 IDKNDA
-475 SAVNAECQRLGL
+475 SAVNAECKRIGL

-512 VDGIV
+512 IDGIV
-517 DERALETGQSVDNTV
+517 DERALESGQNVDNTV
-532 RSATDNK
+532 RSATSNK

-548 KADKSYA
+548 KTDKSYA

-579 DLIAASLGSKNYYN
+579 DLIAASLGSKKYYN
-593 LPGSKD
+593 LPGSND

-613 RTYQPAPSLASQL
+613 RTYQPAPSLSSQL

>member
-1 MKPILKLQQGGDI
+1 MKPILKLQSGDSL
-14 MPFVDYMPFQGLE
+14 PFVDNMPFQGA
-27 SARSA
+27 ARSTA
-32 GSGSGSGDS
+32 SESNGS

-50 DNEVGLKTLL
+50 DNDVGLKTLL
-60 GLVKELD
+60 NLVKELD

-72 TDLVAKSIK
+72 TTLVAQSIK
-81 DMYSDA
+81 EMYNEAS
-87 TLFNNGQLSTDDVVT
+87 LYNNGHISTDDLVT
-102 TYLSALQKIRVA
+102 TYLSALQKIKVA
-114 KFNEEQ
+114 KFNEAQ

-136 VAIDEHGRLFVQ
+136 IAIDEHGRLFVQ
-148 DTETGDMGR
+148 D
-157 MSVEQYQQLRAD
+157 VESGAMNKMTIEEFKQLKD
-169 NPEKYEAL
+169 EEPNKYEAL

-186 AHDPNFAFKND
+186 AHSPQFAFNND
-197 ILRTVS
+197 ILRVVS

-220 NIGKNVLQQEGYST
+220 NMGKDVLQQEGYSQ
-234 KSGEAI
+234 KNSEAI
-240 TRGMGVLQ
+240 TRGMGELQ

-266 SEDQKAQTT
+266 SEDQNAQIA

-283 ALPENAKV
+283 SLPENAKV

-302 GAVELM
+302 GAVGLM

-315 NSYRQEFKQNLA
+315 NNYKQEFRQNLT
-327 KHPDD
+327 KHPDSNSD
-332 DTSDGKGGKAELDP
+332 DNKSDKIELDP

-357 KDITLNTGTSYEAHI
+357 REVTLNTGSSYEAHI

-380 NENGNPLGEYTSL
+380 NESGNPLGEYTSL
-393 REVSSGAFA
+393 REVSNGAFA

-444 TGILRPDINL
+444 TGTLRPDINL
-454 MGKIEELHTAMKQGR
+454 MNKIEELHMAMKQGR
-469 VDKNNA
+469 IDKNDA
-475 SAVNAECQRLGL
+475 SAVNAECKRIGL

-512 VDGIV
+512 IDGIV
-517 DERALETGQSVDNTV
+517 DERALESGQNVDNTV
-532 RSATDNK
+532 RSATSNK

-579 DLIAASLGSKNYYN
+579 DLIAASLGSKKYYN
-593 LPGSKD
+593 LPGSND

-613 RTYQPAPSLASQL
+613 RTYQPAPSLSSQL

>member
-1 MKPILKLQQGGDI
+1 MKPILKLQQGDSL
-14 MPFVDYMPFQGLE
+14 PFVDYMPFEGIGRTG
-27 SARSA
+27 APTTGA
-32 GSGSGSGDS
+32 S
-41 DSGSSSGKG
+41 DSSNKG
-50 DNEVGLKTLL
+50 DNDVGLKTLL

-72 TDLVAKSIK
+72 TELVAKSIK

-87 TLFNNGQLSTDDVVT
+87 SLFNNGQLSTDDIVT
-102 TYLSALQKIRVA
+102 TYLSALQKIKVA
-114 KFNEEQ
+114 KFNESQ
-120 FNTAQKEVT
+120 FNVAQKEVT

-136 VAIDEHGRLFVQ
+136 VAIDERGRLFVQ
-148 DTETGDMGR
+148 DTESGAMGR
-157 MSVEQYQQLRAD
+157 MSVEEFQKLKEAE
-169 NPEKYEAL
+169 PGKYEAL

-220 NIGKNVLQQEGYST
+220 NMGKDVLKQEGYSE
-234 KSGEAI
+234 KVGDNI

-248 EAYTQGMTVNGL
+248 EAYTQGMTVDGL
-260 YKQEYL
+260 YEQEYL

-275 AALKYLWS
+275 AALKYLWTS
-283 ALPENAKV
+283 LPENAKV

-297 DGSES
+297 GGSDQAAL
-302 GAVELM
+302 GLM

-315 NSYRQEFKQNLA
+315 NNSRHEYNQKLVKN
-327 KHPDD
+327 PGDGSD
-332 DTSDGKGGKAELDP
+332 GDGKGGKAELDP
-346 VKAMILGMGYQ
+346 VKALILGMGYS

-372 LGNYSVLT
+372 QGNYSVLT

-393 REVSSGAFA
+393 REVSGGAFA

-434 LPIDVAYYQQ
+434 LPIDVMYYQQ
-444 TGILRPDINL
+444 TGIMRPDINL
-454 MGKIEELHTAMKQGR
+454 LGKIEELHVAMKQGR
-469 VDKNNA
+469 VDKNDP
-475 SAVNAECQRLGL
+475 SAINAECQRLGL

-493 LDENGIPQLNAN
+493 LDENGIPQLNTS

-517 DERALETGQSVDNTV
+517 DERALATGDRVDNTV
-532 RSATDNK
+532 SQATENK
-539 RQNFKEYMS
+539 RQNFKSYMT
-548 KADKSYA
+548 KTDKTYA

-568 YEGAIYIPIRR
+568 YEGAIYIPIRQ
-579 DLIAASLGSKNYYN
+579 DIIAASLGSKNYYN
-593 LPGSKD
+593 LPGTKD
-599 AIKVAEKWANDEVV
+599 AIQIAAKWADAQTVNSY
-613 RTYQPAPSLASQL
+613 RPAPSLASQL
-626 GN
+626 GY

>member
-1 MKPILKLQQGGDI
+1 MKPILKLQSGDSL
-14 MPFVDYMPFQGLE
+14 PFVDNMPFQGA
-27 SARSA
+27 ARSTA
-32 GSGSGSGDS
+32 SESNGSDS
-41 DSGSSSGKG
+41 DSSSGKG
-50 DNEVGLKTLL
+50 DNDVGLKTLL
-60 GLVKELD
+60 NLVKELD

-72 TDLVAKSIK
+72 TTLVAQSIK
-81 DMYSDA
+81 EMYNEAS
-87 TLFNNGQLSTDDVVT
+87 LYNNGHISTDDLVT
-102 TYLSALQKIRVA
+102 TYLSALQKIKVA
-114 KFNEEQ
+114 KFNEAQ

-136 VAIDEHGRLFVQ
+136 IAIDEHGRLFVQ
-148 DTETGDMGR
+148 D
-157 MSVEQYQQLRAD
+157 VESGAMNKMTIEEFKQLKD
-169 NPEKYEAL
+169 EEPNKYEAL

-186 AHDPNFAFKND
+186 AHSPQFAFNND
-197 ILRTVS
+197 ILRVVS

-220 NIGKNVLQQEGYST
+220 NMGKDVLQQEGYSQ
-234 KSGEAI
+234 KNSEAI
-240 TRGMGVLQ
+240 TRGMGELQ

-266 SEDQKAQTT
+266 SEDQNAQIA

-283 ALPENAKV
+283 SLPENAKV

-302 GAVELM
+302 GAVGLM

-315 NSYRQEFKQNLA
+315 NNYKQEFRQNLT
-327 KHPDD
+327 KHPDSNSD
-332 DTSDGKGGKAELDP
+332 DNKSNKIELDP

-357 KDITLNTGTSYEAHI
+357 REVTLNTGSSYEAHI

-380 NENGNPLGEYTSL
+380 NESGNPLGEYTSL
-393 REVSSGAFA
+393 REVSNGAFA

-444 TGILRPDINL
+444 TGVLRPDINL
-454 MGKIEELHTAMKQGR
+454 MNKIEELHVAMKQGR
-469 VDKNNA
+469 IDKNDA
-475 SAVNAECQRLGL
+475 SAVNAECKRIGL

-512 VDGIV
+512 IDGIV
-517 DERALETGQSVDNTV
+517 DERALESGQNVDNTV
-532 RSATDNK
+532 RSVTSNK

-548 KADKSYA
+548 KTDKSYA

-579 DLIAASLGSKNYYN
+579 DLIAASLGSKKYYN
-593 LPGSKD
+593 LPGSND

-613 RTYQPAPSLASQL
+613 RTYQPAPSLSSQL

>member
-1 MKPILKLQQGGDI
+1 MKPILKLQSGDSL
-14 MPFVDYMPFQGLE
+14 PFVDNMPFQGA
-27 SARSA
+27 ARSTA
-32 GSGSGSGDS
+32 SESNGS

-50 DNEVGLKTLL
+50 DNDVGLKTLL
-60 GLVKELD
+60 NLVKELD

-72 TDLVAKSIK
+72 TTLVAQSIK
-81 DMYSDA
+81 EMYNEAS
-87 TLFNNGQLSTDDVVT
+87 LYNNGHISTDDLVT
-102 TYLSALQKIRVA
+102 TYLSALQKIKVA
-114 KFNEEQ
+114 KFNEAQ

-136 VAIDEHGRLFVQ
+136 IAIDEHGRLFVQ
-148 DTETGDMGR
+148 D
-157 MSVEQYQQLRAD
+157 VESGAMNKMTIEEFKQLKD
-169 NPEKYEAL
+169 EEPNKYEAL

-186 AHDPNFAFKND
+186 AHSPQFAFNND
-197 ILRTVS
+197 ILRVVS

-220 NIGKNVLQQEGYST
+220 NMGKDVLQQEGYSQ
-234 KSGEAI
+234 KNSEAI
-240 TRGMGVLQ
+240 TRGMGELQ

-266 SEDQKAQTT
+266 SEDQNAQIA

-283 ALPENAKV
+283 SLPENAKV

-302 GAVELM
+302 GAVGLM

-315 NSYRQEFKQNLA
+315 NNYKQEFRQNLT
-327 KHPDD
+327 KHPDSNSD
-332 DTSDGKGGKAELDP
+332 DNKSDKIELDP

-357 KDITLNTGTSYEAHI
+357 REVTLNTGSSYEAHI

-380 NENGNPLGEYTSL
+380 NESGNPLGEYTSL
-393 REVSSGAFA
+393 REVSSSAFA

-434 LPIDVAYYQQ
+434 LPIDVDYYTQ
-444 TGILRPDINL
+444 TGVLRPDINL
-454 MGKIEELHTAMKQGR
+454 MNKIEELHTEMKQGKL
-469 VDKNNA
+469 DKNNA
-475 SAVNAECQRLGL
+475 SAVNAECERLGL

-493 LDENGIPQLNAN
+493 LDENGIPQLNTN

-512 VDGIV
+512 IDGIV
-517 DERALETGQSVDNTV
+517 DERALETGQGVDNTV
-532 RSATDNK
+532 HSVTDNK
-539 RQNFKEYMS
+539 RQNFKEYMT
-548 KADKSYA
+548 KTDKTYA
-555 LSDGFLGMGADNL
+555 LSDGFLGMGADEL
-568 YEGAIYIPIRR
+568 YEGAIYIPIRQ
-579 DLIAASLGSKNYYN
+579 DIIAASLGNKNYYN
-593 LPGSKD
+593 LPGTKD
-599 AIKVAEKWANDEVV
+599 AIQIASKWADAQAVSSY
-613 RTYQPAPSLASQL
+613 RPAPSLASQL

>member
-1 MKPILKLQQGGDI
+1 MKPILKLQSGDSL
-14 MPFVDYMPFQGLE
+14 PFVDNMPFQGA
-27 SARSA
+27 ARSTA
-32 GSGSGSGDS
+32 SESNGS

-50 DNEVGLKTLL
+50 DNDVGLKTLL
-60 GLVKELD
+60 NLVKELD

-72 TDLVAKSIK
+72 TTLVAQSIK
-81 DMYSDA
+81 EMYNEAS
-87 TLFNNGQLSTDDVVT
+87 LYNNGHLSTDDLVT
-102 TYLSALQKIRVA
+102 TYLSALQKIKVA
-114 KFNEEQ
+114 KFNEAQ

-136 VAIDEHGRLFVQ
+136 IAIDEHGRLFVQ
-148 DTETGDMGR
+148 D
-157 MSVEQYQQLRAD
+157 VESGAMNKMTIEEFKQLKD
-169 NPEKYEAL
+169 EEPNKYEAL

-186 AHDPNFAFKND
+186 AHSPQFAFNNN
-197 ILRTVS
+197 ILRVVS

-220 NIGKNVLQQEGYST
+220 NMGKDVLQQEGYSQ
-234 KSGEAI
+234 KNSEAI
-240 TRGMGVLQ
+240 TRGMGALQ

-266 SEDQKAQTT
+266 SEDQNAQIA

-283 ALPENAKV
+283 SLPENAKV

-302 GAVELM
+302 GAVGLM

-315 NSYRQEFKQNLA
+315 NNYKQEFRQNLT
-327 KHPDD
+327 KHPDSNSD
-332 DTSDGKGGKAELDP
+332 DNKSGKIELDP

-357 KDITLNTGTSYEAHI
+357 REVTLNTGSSYEAHI

-380 NENGNPLGEYTSL
+380 NESGNPLGEYTSL
-393 REVSSGAFA
+393 REVSNGAFA

-434 LPIDVAYYQQ
+434 LPIDIAYYQQ
-444 TGILRPDINL
+444 TGTLRPDINL
-454 MGKIEELHTAMKQGR
+454 MNKIEELHVAMKQGR
-469 VDKNNA
+469 IDKNDA
-475 SAVNAECQRLGL
+475 SAVNAECKRIGL

-512 VDGIV
+512 IDGIV
-517 DERALETGQSVDNTV
+517 DERALESGQNVDNTV
-532 RSATDNK
+532 RSVTSNK

-548 KADKSYA
+548 KTDKSYA

-568 YEGAIYIPIRR
+568 YEGAIYIPVRR
-579 DLIAASLGSKNYYN
+579 DLIAASLGSKKYYN
-593 LPGSKD
+593 LPGSND

-613 RTYQPAPSLASQL
+613 RTYQPAPSLSSQL

>member
-1 MKPILKLQQGGDI
+1 MKPILKLQSGDSL
-14 MPFVDYMPFQGLE
+14 PFVDNMPFQGA
-27 SARSA
+27 ARSTA
-32 GSGSGSGDS
+32 SESNGS

-50 DNEVGLKTLL
+50 DNDVGLKTLL
-60 GLVKELD
+60 NLVKELD

-72 TDLVAKSIK
+72 TTLVAQSIK
-81 DMYSDA
+81 EMYNEAS
-87 TLFNNGQLSTDDVVT
+87 LYNNGHISTDDIVT
-102 TYLSALQKIRVA
+102 TYLSALQKIKVA
-114 KFNEEQ
+114 KFNEAQ

-136 VAIDEHGRLFVQ
+136 IAIDEHGRLFVQ
-148 DTETGDMGR
+148 D
-157 MSVEQYQQLRAD
+157 VESGAMDKMTVEEFKQLKEEEP
-169 NPEKYEAL
+169 NKYEAL

-186 AHDPNFAFKND
+186 AHSPQFAFNNG
-197 ILRTVS
+197 ILRVVS

-220 NIGKNVLQQEGYST
+220 NMGKDVLQQEGYSQ
-234 KSGEAI
+234 KNGEAI

-266 SEDQKAQTT
+266 SEDQEAQIA

-302 GAVELM
+302 GAVGLM

-315 NSYRQEFKQNLA
+315 NSHKQEFKQNLA
-327 KHPDD
+327 KSLDNEE
-332 DTSDGKGGKAELDP
+332 SGENAQLDP

-393 REVSSGAFA
+393 REVSSSAFA

-434 LPIDVAYYQQ
+434 LPIDVTYYQQ
-444 TGILRPDINL
+444 TSTLRPDINL
-454 MGKIEELHTAMKQGR
+454 MGKIEELHTAMKQGK

-475 SAVNAECQRLGL
+475 SAVNAECERLGL

-493 LDENGIPQLNAN
+493 LDENGIPQLNTN

-512 VDGIV
+512 IDGIV

-532 RSATDNK
+532 HSATDNK
-539 RQNFKEYMS
+539 RQNFKEYMT
-548 KADKSYA
+548 KTDKTYA
-555 LSDGFLGMGADNL
+555 LSDGFLGMGADEL
-568 YEGAIYIPIRR
+568 YEGAIYIPIRQ
-579 DLIAASLGSKNYYN
+579 DIIAASLGNKNYYN
-593 LPGSKD
+593 LPGTKD
-599 AIKVAEKWANDEVV
+599 AIKIASKWADAQAVSSY
-613 RTYQPAPSLASQL
+613 RPAPSLASQL

>member
-1 MKPILKLQQGGDI
+1 MKPILKLQSGDSL
-14 MPFVDYMPFQGLE
+14 PFVDNMPFQGA
-27 SARSA
+27 ARSTA
-32 GSGSGSGDS
+32 SESNGS

-50 DNEVGLKTLL
+50 DNDVGLKTLL
-60 GLVKELD
+60 NLVKELD

-72 TDLVAKSIK
+72 TTLVAQSIK
-81 DMYSDA
+81 EMYNEAS
-87 TLFNNGQLSTDDVVT
+87 LYNNGHLSTDDLVT
-102 TYLSALQKIRVA
+102 TYLSALQKIKVA
-114 KFNEEQ
+114 KFNEAQ

-136 VAIDEHGRLFVQ
+136 IAIDEHGRLFVQ
-148 DTETGDMGR
+148 D
-157 MSVEQYQQLRAD
+157 VESGAMNKMTIEEFKQLKD
-169 NPEKYEAL
+169 EEPNKYEAL

-186 AHDPNFAFKND
+186 AHSPQFAFNND
-197 ILRTVS
+197 ILRVVS

-220 NIGKNVLQQEGYST
+220 NMGKDVLQQEGYSQ
-234 KSGEAI
+234 KNSEAI
-240 TRGMGVLQ
+240 TRGMGELQ

-266 SEDQKAQTT
+266 SEDQNAQIT

-283 ALPENAKV
+283 SLPENAKV

-302 GAVELM
+302 GAVGLM

-315 NSYRQEFKQNLA
+315 NNYKQEFRQNLT
-327 KHPDD
+327 KHPDSNSD
-332 DTSDGKGGKAELDP
+332 DNKSDENKLDP

-357 KDITLNTGTSYEAHI
+357 KEVTLKTGSSYEAHI

-380 NENGNPLGEYTSL
+380 NESGNPLGEYTSL
-393 REVSSGAFA
+393 REVSNGAFA
-402 PSLDLNNAT
+402 PSLDLNNVT

-444 TGILRPDINL
+444 TGTLRPDINL
-454 MGKIEELHTAMKQGR
+454 MNKIEELHMAMKQGR
-469 VDKNNA
+469 IDKNDA
-475 SAVNAECQRLGL
+475 SAVNAECKRIGL

-512 VDGIV
+512 IDGIV
-517 DERALETGQSVDNTV
+517 DERALESGQNVDNTV
-532 RSATDNK
+532 RSVTSNK

-548 KADKSYA
+548 KTDKSYA

-579 DLIAASLGSKNYYN
+579 DLIAASLGSKKYYN
-593 LPGSKD
+593 LPGSND

-613 RTYQPAPSLASQL
+613 RTYQPAPSLSSQL

>member
-1 MKPILKLQQGGDI
+1 MKPILKLQSGDSL
-14 MPFVDYMPFQGLE
+14 PFVDNMPFQGA
-27 SARSA
+27 ARSTA
-32 GSGSGSGDS
+32 SESGGS

-50 DNEVGLKTLL
+50 DNDVGLKTLL
-60 GLVKELD
+60 NLVKELD

-72 TDLVAKSIK
+72 TTLVAQSIK
-81 DMYSDA
+81 EMYNEAS
-87 TLFNNGQLSTDDVVT
+87 LYNNGHISTDDLVT
-102 TYLSALQKIRVA
+102 TYLSALQKIKVA
-114 KFNEEQ
+114 KFNEAQ

-136 VAIDEHGRLFVQ
+136 IAIDEHGRLFVQ
-148 DTETGDMGR
+148 D
-157 MSVEQYQQLRAD
+157 VESGAMDKMTVEEFKQLKD
-169 NPEKYEAL
+169 EEPNKYEAL

-186 AHDPNFAFKND
+186 AHSPQFAFNNN
-197 ILRTVS
+197 ILRVVS

-220 NIGKNVLQQEGYST
+220 NMGKDVLQQEGYSQ
-234 KSGEAI
+234 KNGEAI

-266 SEDQKAQTT
+266 SEDQEAQIA

-302 GAVELM
+302 GAVGLM

-315 NSYRQEFKQNLA
+315 NSHKQEFKQNLA
-327 KHPDD
+327 KSPDNEE
-332 DTSDGKGGKAELDP
+332 SGENAQLDP

-393 REVSSGAFA
+393 REVSSSAFA

-434 LPIDVAYYQQ
+434 LPIDVTYYQQ
-444 TGILRPDINL
+444 TGTLRPDINL
-454 MGKIEELHTAMKQGR
+454 MGKIEELHTAMKQGK

-475 SAVNAECQRLGL
+475 SAVNAECERLGL

-493 LDENGIPQLNAN
+493 LDENGIPQLNTN

-512 VDGIV
+512 IDGIV

-532 RSATDNK
+532 HSATDNK
-539 RQNFKEYMS
+539 RQNFKEYMT
-548 KADKSYA
+548 KTDKTYA
-555 LSDGFLGMGADNL
+555 LSDGFLGMGADEL
-568 YEGAIYIPIRR
+568 YEGAIYIPIRQ
-579 DLIAASLGSKNYYN
+579 DIIAASLGNKNYYN
-593 LPGSKD
+593 LPGTKD
-599 AIKVAEKWANDEVV
+599 AIKIASKWADAQAVSSY
-613 RTYQPAPSLASQL
+613 RPAPSLASQL

>member
-1 MKPILKLQQGGDI
+1 MKPILKLQSGDSL
-14 MPFVDYMPFQGLE
+14 PFVDNMPFQGA
-27 SARSA
+27 ARSTA
-32 GSGSGSGDS
+32 SESNGS

-50 DNEVGLKTLL
+50 DNDVGLKTLL
-60 GLVKELD
+60 NLVKELD

-72 TDLVAKSIK
+72 TTLVAQSIK
-81 DMYSDA
+81 EMYNEAS
-87 TLFNNGQLSTDDVVT
+87 LYNNGHISTDDLVT
-102 TYLSALQKIRVA
+102 TYLSALQKIKVA
-114 KFNEEQ
+114 KFNEAQ

-136 VAIDEHGRLFVQ
+136 IAIDEHGRLFVQ
-148 DTETGDMGR
+148 D
-157 MSVEQYQQLRAD
+157 VESGAMNKMTIEEFKQLKD
-169 NPEKYEAL
+169 EEPNKYEAL

-186 AHDPNFAFKND
+186 AHSPQFAFNND
-197 ILRTVS
+197 ILRVVS

-220 NIGKNVLQQEGYST
+220 NMGKDVLQQEGYSQ
-234 KSGEAI
+234 KNSEAI
-240 TRGMGVLQ
+240 TRGMGELQ

-266 SEDQKAQTT
+266 SEDQNAQIA

-283 ALPENAKV
+283 SLPENAKV

-302 GAVELM
+302 GAVGLM

-315 NSYRQEFKQNLA
+315 NNYKQEFRQNLT
-327 KHPDD
+327 KHPDSNSD
-332 DTSDGKGGKAELDP
+332 DNKSGKIELDP

-357 KDITLNTGTSYEAHI
+357 KEVTLKTGSSYEAHI

-380 NENGNPLGEYTSL
+380 NESGNPLGEYTSL
-393 REVSSGAFA
+393 REVSNGAFA

-444 TGILRPDINL
+444 TGTLRPDINL
-454 MGKIEELHTAMKQGR
+454 MNKIEELHVAMKQGR
-469 VDKNNA
+469 IDKNDA
-475 SAVNAECQRLGL
+475 SAVNAECKRIGL

-512 VDGIV
+512 IDGIV
-517 DERALETGQSVDNTV
+517 DERALESGQNVDNTV
-532 RSATDNK
+532 RSVTSNK

-548 KADKSYA
+548 KTDKSYA

-579 DLIAASLGSKNYYN
+579 DLIAASLGSKKYYN
-593 LPGSKD
+593 LPGSND

-613 RTYQPAPSLASQL
+613 RTYQPAPSLSSQL

>member
-32 GSGSGSGDS
+32 GSGSGDS

-87 TLFNNGQLSTDDVVT
+87 TLFNNGQLSTDDIVT

-136 VAIDEHGRLFVQ
+136 VAIDERGRLFVQ
-148 DTETGDMGR
+148 DTETGAMGR

-220 NIGKNVLQQEGYST
+220 GMGKDTLRQEGYSE
-234 KSGEAI
+234 KIGDAI

-248 EAYTQGMTVNGL
+248 EAYTQGMTVDGL

-283 ALPENAKV
+283 SLPENAKV

-297 DGSES
+297 GGSDQDAL
-302 GAVELM
+302 GLM

-315 NSYRQEFKQNLA
+315 NSTRKEYSQTITKN
-327 KHPDD
+327 PGDGS
-332 DTSDGKGGKAELDP
+332 SDGEGKSRAELDP
-346 VKAMILGMGYQ
+346 VKAMILGMGYS

-372 LGNYSVLT
+372 QGNYSVLT

-393 REVSSGAFA
+393 REVSGGAFA

-434 LPIDVAYYQQ
+434 LPIDIAYYQQ
-444 TGILRPDINL
+444 TGTIRPDINL
-454 MGKIEELHTAMKQGR
+454 LGKIEELHVAMKQGR
-469 VDKNNA
+469 LDKNDPA
-475 SAVNAECQRLGL
+475 AVNAECQRLGL
-487 PPMYAS
+487 PPMYAA
-493 LDENGIPQLNAN
+493 LDENGIPQLNTS

-512 VDGIV
+512 IDGIV
-517 DERALETGQSVDNTV
+517 DERALQTGEHVDNTV
-532 RSATDNK
+532 STASNNK
-539 RQNFKEYMS
+539 RQNFKEYMA
-548 KADKSYA
+548 KTDKTYA

-568 YEGAIYIPIRR
+568 YEGAIYIPIRQ
-579 DLIAASLGSKNYYN
+579 DIIAASLGSKNYYN
-593 LPGSKD
+593 LPGTKD
-599 AIKVAEKWANDEVV
+599 AIQIASKWADSQVV
-613 RTYQPAPSLASQL
+613 NNYRPAPSLASQI

>member
-1 MKPILKLQQGGDI
+1 MKPILKLQSGDSL
-14 MPFVDYMPFQGLE
+14 PFVDNMPFQGA
-27 SARSA
+27 ARSTA
-32 GSGSGSGDS
+32 SESNGS

-50 DNEVGLKTLL
+50 DNDVGLKTLL
-60 GLVKELD
+60 NLVKELD

-72 TDLVAKSIK
+72 TTLVAQSIK
-81 DMYSDA
+81 EMYNEAS
-87 TLFNNGQLSTDDVVT
+87 LYNNGHISTDDIVT
-102 TYLSALQKIRVA
+102 TYLSALQKIKVA
-114 KFNEEQ
+114 KFNEAQ

-136 VAIDEHGRLFVQ
+136 IAIDEHGRLFVQ
-148 DTETGDMGR
+148 D
-157 MSVEQYQQLRAD
+157 VESGAMDKMTVEEFKQLKD
-169 NPEKYEAL
+169 EEPNKYEAL

-186 AHDPNFAFKND
+186 AHSPQFAFNNG
-197 ILRTVS
+197 ILRVVS

-220 NIGKNVLQQEGYST
+220 NMGKDVLQQEGYSQ
-234 KSGEAI
+234 KNGEAI

-248 EAYTQGMTVNGL
+248 EAYTQGMTVDGL

-266 SEDQKAQTT
+266 SEDQKAQTA

-302 GAVELM
+302 GAVGLM

-315 NSYRQEFKQNLA
+315 NNHKQEFKQNLA
-327 KHPDD
+327 KSPDNEE
-332 DTSDGKGGKAELDP
+332 SGENAQLDP

-393 REVSSGAFA
+393 REVSSSAFA

-434 LPIDVAYYQQ
+434 LPIDVTYYQQ
-444 TGILRPDINL
+444 TGTLRPDINL
-454 MGKIEELHTAMKQGR
+454 MGKIEELHTAMKQGK

-475 SAVNAECQRLGL
+475 SAVNAECERLGL

-493 LDENGIPQLNAN
+493 LDENGIPQLNTN

-512 VDGIV
+512 IDGIV

-532 RSATDNK
+532 HSATDNK
-539 RQNFKEYMS
+539 RQNFKEYMT
-548 KADKSYA
+548 KTDKTYA
-555 LSDGFLGMGADNL
+555 LSDGFLGMGADEL
-568 YEGAIYIPIRR
+568 YEGAIYIPIRQ
-579 DLIAASLGSKNYYN
+579 DIIAASLGNKNYYN
-593 LPGSKD
+593 LPGTKD
-599 AIKVAEKWANDEVV
+599 AIQIASKWADAQAVSSY
-613 RTYQPAPSLASQL
+613 RPAPSLASQL
-626 GN
+626 EN

>member
-1 MKPILKLQQGGDI
+1 MKPILKLQSGDSL
-14 MPFVDYMPFQGLE
+14 PFVDNMPFQGA
-27 SARSA
+27 ARSTA
-32 GSGSGSGDS
+32 SESNGS

-50 DNEVGLKTLL
+50 DNDVGLKTLL
-60 GLVKELD
+60 NLVKELD

-72 TDLVAKSIK
+72 TTLVAQSIK
-81 DMYSDA
+81 EMYNEAS
-87 TLFNNGQLSTDDVVT
+87 LYNNGHLSTDDLVT
-102 TYLSALQKIRVA
+102 TYLSALQKIKVA
-114 KFNEEQ
+114 KFNEAQ

-136 VAIDEHGRLFVQ
+136 IAIDEHGRLFVQ
-148 DTETGDMGR
+148 D
-157 MSVEQYQQLRAD
+157 VESGAMNKMTIEEFKQLKD
-169 NPEKYEAL
+169 EEPNKYEAL

-186 AHDPNFAFKND
+186 AHSPQFAFNND
-197 ILRTVS
+197 ILRVVS

-220 NIGKNVLQQEGYST
+220 NMGKDVLQQEGYSQ
-234 KSGEAI
+234 KNSEAI
-240 TRGMGVLQ
+240 TRGMGELQ

-266 SEDQKAQTT
+266 SEDQNAQIT

-283 ALPENAKV
+283 SLPENAKV

-302 GAVELM
+302 GAVGLM

-315 NSYRQEFKQNLA
+315 NNYKQEFRQNLT
-327 KHPDD
+327 KHPDSNSD
-332 DTSDGKGGKAELDP
+332 DNKSDKIELDP

-357 KDITLNTGTSYEAHI
+357 REVTLKTGSSYEAHI

-380 NENGNPLGEYTSL
+380 NESGNPLGEYTSL
-393 REVSSGAFA
+393 REVSNGAFA

-444 TGILRPDINL
+444 TGTLRPDINL
-454 MGKIEELHTAMKQGR
+454 MNKIEELHMAMKQGR
-469 VDKNNA
+469 IDKNDA
-475 SAVNAECQRLGL
+475 SAVNAECKRIGL

-512 VDGIV
+512 IDGIV
-517 DERALETGQSVDNTV
+517 DERALESGQNVDNTV
-532 RSATDNK
+532 RSVTSNK

-548 KADKSYA
+548 KTDKSYA

-579 DLIAASLGSKNYYN
+579 DLIAASLGSKKYYN
-593 LPGSKD
+593 LPGSND

-613 RTYQPAPSLASQL
+613 RTYQPAPSLSSQL

>member
-1 MKPILKLQQGGDI
+1 MKPILKLQSGDSL
-14 MPFVDYMPFQGLE
+14 PFVDNMPFQGA
-27 SARSA
+27 ARSTA
-32 GSGSGSGDS
+32 SESNGS

-50 DNEVGLKTLL
+50 DNDVGLKTLL
-60 GLVKELD
+60 NLVKELD

-72 TDLVAKSIK
+72 TTLVAQSIK
-81 DMYSDA
+81 EMYNEAS
-87 TLFNNGQLSTDDVVT
+87 LYNNGHLSTDDLVT
-102 TYLSALQKIRVA
+102 TYLSALQKIKVA
-114 KFNEEQ
+114 KFNEAQ

-136 VAIDEHGRLFVQ
+136 IAIDEHGRLFVQ
-148 DTETGDMGR
+148 D
-157 MSVEQYQQLRAD
+157 VESGAMNKMTIEEFKQLKD
-169 NPEKYEAL
+169 EEPNKYEAL

-186 AHDPNFAFKND
+186 AHSPQFAFNND
-197 ILRTVS
+197 ILRVVS

-220 NIGKNVLQQEGYST
+220 NMGKDVLQQEGYSQ
-234 KSGEAI
+234 KNSEAI
-240 TRGMGVLQ
+240 TRGMGELQ

-266 SEDQKAQTT
+266 SEDQNAQIA

-283 ALPENAKV
+283 SLPENAKV

-302 GAVELM
+302 GAVGLM

-315 NSYRQEFKQNLA
+315 NNYKQEFRQNLT
-327 KHPDD
+327 KHPDSN
-332 DTSDGKGGKAELDP
+332 SDNNSGKIELDP

-357 KDITLNTGTSYEAHI
+357 REVTLNTGSSYEAHI

-380 NENGNPLGEYTSL
+380 NESGNPLGEYTSL
-393 REVSSGAFA
+393 REVSNGAFA

-444 TGILRPDINL
+444 TGTLRPDINL
-454 MGKIEELHTAMKQGR
+454 MNKIEELHVAMKQGKI
-469 VDKNNA
+469 DKNDA
-475 SAVNAECQRLGL
+475 SAVNAECKRIGL

-512 VDGIV
+512 IDGIV
-517 DERALETGQSVDNTV
+517 DERALESGQNVDNTV
-532 RSATDNK
+532 RSATSNK
-539 RQNFKEYMS
+539 RQNFKEYMA
-548 KADKSYA
+548 KTDKSYA

-593 LPGSKD
+593 LPGSND

-613 RTYQPAPSLASQL
+613 RTYQPAPSLSSQL

>member
-1 MKPILKLQQGGDI
+1 MKPILKLQSGDSL
-14 MPFVDYMPFQGLE
+14 PFVDNMPFQGA
-27 SARSA
+27 ARSTA
-32 GSGSGSGDS
+32 SESNGS

-50 DNEVGLKTLL
+50 DNDVGLKTLL
-60 GLVKELD
+60 NLVKELD

-72 TDLVAKSIK
+72 TTLVAQSIK
-81 DMYSDA
+81 EMYNEAS
-87 TLFNNGQLSTDDVVT
+87 LYNNGHLSTDDLVT
-102 TYLSALQKIRVA
+102 TYLSALQKIKVA
-114 KFNEEQ
+114 KFNEAQ

-136 VAIDEHGRLFVQ
+136 IAIDEHGRLFVQ
-148 DTETGDMGR
+148 D
-157 MSVEQYQQLRAD
+157 VESGAMNKMTIEEFKQLKD
-169 NPEKYEAL
+169 EEPNKYEAL

-186 AHDPNFAFKND
+186 AHSPQFAFNND
-197 ILRTVS
+197 ILRVVS

-220 NIGKNVLQQEGYST
+220 NMGKDVLQQEGYSQ
-234 KSGEAI
+234 KNSEAI
-240 TRGMGVLQ
+240 TRGMGELQ

-266 SEDQKAQTT
+266 SEDQNAQIA

-283 ALPENAKV
+283 SLPENAKV

-302 GAVELM
+302 GAVGLM

-315 NSYRQEFKQNLA
+315 NNYKQEFRQNLT
-327 KHPDD
+327 KHPDSNSD
-332 DTSDGKGGKAELDP
+332 DNKSDKIELDP

-357 KDITLNTGTSYEAHI
+357 REVTLNTGSSYEAHI

-380 NENGNPLGEYTSL
+380 NESGNPLGEYTSL
-393 REVSSGAFA
+393 REVSNGAFA

-444 TGILRPDINL
+444 TGTLRPDINL
-454 MGKIEELHTAMKQGR
+454 MNKIEELHVAMKQGR
-469 VDKNNA
+469 IDKNDA
-475 SAVNAECQRLGL
+475 SAVNAECKRIGL

-512 VDGIV
+512 IDGIV
-517 DERALETGQSVDNTV
+517 DERALESGQNVDNTV
-532 RSATDNK
+532 RSATSNK

-579 DLIAASLGSKNYYN
+579 DLIAASLGSKKYYN
-593 LPGSKD
+593 LPGSND

-613 RTYQPAPSLASQL
+613 RTYQPAPSLSSQL

>member
-1 MKPILKLQQGGDI
+1 MKPILKLQSGDS

-27 SARSA
+27 AARSA
-32 GSGSGSGDS
+32 GSESDGSG
-41 DSGSSSGKG
+41 SGSSSGKG
-50 DNEVGLKTLL
+50 DNDVGLKTLL

-72 TDLVAKSIK
+72 TTLVAQSIK
-81 DMYSDA
+81 EMYSDA
-87 TLFNNGQLSTDDVVT
+87 SLFNNGHLSTDDIVT
-102 TYLSALQKIRVA
+102 TYLSALQKIKVA
-114 KFNEEQ
+114 KFNEAQ

-136 VAIDEHGRLFVQ
+136 IAIDEHGLLFVQ
-148 DTETGDMGR
+148 D
-157 MSVEQYQQLRAD
+157 VESGAMDKMTVEEFKQLKD
-169 NPEKYEAL
+169 EEPNKYEAL

-186 AHDPNFAFKND
+186 AHSPQFAFNNG
-197 ILRTVS
+197 ILRVVS

-220 NIGKNVLQQEGYST
+220 NMGKEVLQQEGYSQ
-234 KSGEAI
+234 KNGEAI

-266 SEDQKAQTT
+266 SEDQEAQIA

-302 GAVELM
+302 GAVGLM

-315 NSYRQEFKQNLA
+315 NSHKQEFKQNLA
-327 KHPDD
+327 KSTDNEE
-332 DTSDGKGGKAELDP
+332 SGENAQLDP

-393 REVSSGAFA
+393 REVSSSAFA

-425 NNADIVAMD
+425 INADIVAMD
-434 LPIDVAYYQQ
+434 LPIDVTYYQQ
-444 TGILRPDINL
+444 TGTLRPDINL

-469 VDKNNA
+469 LDKNNA
-475 SAVNAECQRLGL
+475 SAVNAECERLGL

-493 LDENGIPQLNAN
+493 LDENGIPQLNTN

-512 VDGIV
+512 IDGIV

-532 RSATDNK
+532 HSATDNK
-539 RQNFKEYMS
+539 RQNFKEYMT
-548 KADKSYA
+548 KTDKTYA
-555 LSDGFLGMGADNL
+555 LSDGFLGMGADEL
-568 YEGAIYIPIRR
+568 YEGAIYIPIRQ
-579 DLIAASLGSKNYYN
+579 DIIAASLGNKNYYN
-593 LPGSKD
+593 LPGTKD
-599 AIKVAEKWANDEVV
+599 AIQIASKWADAQAVSSY
-613 RTYQPAPSLASQL
+613 RPAPSLASQL

>member
-1 MKPILKLQQGGDI
+1 MKPILKLQSGDSL
-14 MPFVDYMPFQGLE
+14 PFVDNMPFQGA
-27 SARSA
+27 ARSTA
-32 GSGSGSGDS
+32 SESNGS

-50 DNEVGLKTLL
+50 DNDVGLKTLL
-60 GLVKELD
+60 NLVKELD

-72 TDLVAKSIK
+72 TTLVAQSIK
-81 DMYSDA
+81 EMYNEAS
-87 TLFNNGQLSTDDVVT
+87 LYNNGHLSTDDLVT
-102 TYLSALQKIRVA
+102 TYLSALQKIKVA
-114 KFNEEQ
+114 KFNEAQ

-136 VAIDEHGRLFVQ
+136 IAIDEHGRLFVQ
-148 DTETGDMGR
+148 D
-157 MSVEQYQQLRAD
+157 VESGAMNKMTIEEFKQLKD
-169 NPEKYEAL
+169 EEPNKYEAL

-186 AHDPNFAFKND
+186 AHSPQFAFNNN
-197 ILRTVS
+197 ILRVVS

-220 NIGKNVLQQEGYST
+220 NMGKDVLQQEGYSQ
-234 KSGEAI
+234 KNSEAI
-240 TRGMGVLQ
+240 TRGMGALQ

-266 SEDQKAQTT
+266 SEDQNAQIA

-283 ALPENAKV
+283 SLPENAKV

-302 GAVELM
+302 GAVGLM

-315 NSYRQEFKQNLA
+315 NNYKQEFRQNLT
-327 KHPDD
+327 KHPDSNSD
-332 DTSDGKGGKAELDP
+332 DNKSGKIELDP

-357 KDITLNTGTSYEAHI
+357 KEVTLKTGSSYEAHI

-380 NENGNPLGEYTSL
+380 NESGNPLGEYTSL
-393 REVSSGAFA
+393 REVSNGAFA

-434 LPIDVAYYQQ
+434 LPIDIAYYQQ
-444 TGILRPDINL
+444 TGTLRPDINL
-454 MGKIEELHTAMKQGR
+454 MNKIEELHVAMKQGR
-469 VDKNNA
+469 IDKNDA
-475 SAVNAECQRLGL
+475 SAVNAECKRIGL

-512 VDGIV
+512 IDGIV
-517 DERALETGQSVDNTV
+517 DERALESGQNVDNTV
-532 RSATDNK
+532 RSVTSNK

-548 KADKSYA
+548 KTDKSYA

-579 DLIAASLGSKNYYN
+579 DLIAASLGSKKYYN
-593 LPGSKD
+593 LPGSND

-613 RTYQPAPSLASQL
+613 RTYQPAPSLSSQL

>member
-1 MKPILKLQQGGDI
+1 MKPILKLQSGDSL
-14 MPFVDYMPFQGLE
+14 PFVDNMPFQGA
-27 SARSA
+27 ARSTA
-32 GSGSGSGDS
+32 SESNGS

-50 DNEVGLKTLL
+50 DNDVGLKTLL
-60 GLVKELD
+60 NLVKELD

-72 TDLVAKSIK
+72 TTLVAQSIK
-81 DMYSDA
+81 EMYNEAS
-87 TLFNNGQLSTDDVVT
+87 LYNNGHINTDDIVT
-102 TYLSALQKIRVA
+102 TYLSALQKIKVA
-114 KFNEEQ
+114 KFNEAQ

-136 VAIDEHGRLFVQ
+136 IAIDEHGRLFVQ
-148 DTETGDMGR
+148 D
-157 MSVEQYQQLRAD
+157 VESGAMNKMTVEEFKQLKEEEP
-169 NPEKYEAL
+169 NKYEAL

-186 AHDPNFAFKND
+186 AHSPQFAFNNN
-197 ILRTVS
+197 ILRVVS

-220 NIGKNVLQQEGYST
+220 NMGKDVLQQEGYSQ
-234 KSGEAI
+234 KNGEAI

-266 SEDQKAQTT
+266 SEDQEAQIA

-302 GAVELM
+302 GAVGLM

-315 NSYRQEFKQNLA
+315 NSHKQEFKQNLA
-327 KHPDD
+327 KSTDNEE
-332 DTSDGKGGKAELDP
+332 SGENAQLDP

-393 REVSSGAFA
+393 REVSSSAFA

-434 LPIDVAYYQQ
+434 LPIDVTYYQQ
-444 TGILRPDINL
+444 TGTIRPDINL
-454 MGKIEELHTAMKQGR
+454 MSKIEELHTAMKQGR
-469 VDKNNA
+469 LDKNNA
-475 SAVNAECQRLGL
+475 SAVNAECERLGL

-493 LDENGIPQLNAN
+493 LDENGIPQLNTN

-512 VDGIV
+512 IDGIV

-532 RSATDNK
+532 HSATDNK
-539 RQNFKEYMS
+539 RQNFKEYMT
-548 KADKSYA
+548 KTDKTYA
-555 LSDGFLGMGADNL
+555 LSDGFLGMGADEL
-568 YEGAIYIPIRR
+568 YEGAIYIPIRQ
-579 DLIAASLGSKNYYN
+579 DIIAASLGNKNYYN
-593 LPGSKD
+593 LPGTKD
-599 AIKVAEKWANDEVV
+599 AIKIASKWADAQAVSSY
-613 RTYQPAPSLASQL
+613 RPAPSLASQL

>member
-1 MKPILKLQQGGDI
+1 MKPILKLQSGDSL
-14 MPFVDYMPFQGLE
+14 PFVDNMPFQGA
-27 SARSA
+27 ARSTA
-32 GSGSGSGDS
+32 SESNGSDS
-41 DSGSSSGKG
+41 DSSSGKG
-50 DNEVGLKTLL
+50 DNDVGLKTLL
-60 GLVKELD
+60 NLVKELD

-72 TDLVAKSIK
+72 TTLVAQSIK
-81 DMYSDA
+81 EMYNEAS
-87 TLFNNGQLSTDDVVT
+87 LYNNGHISTDDLVT
-102 TYLSALQKIRVA
+102 TYLSALQKIKVA
-114 KFNEEQ
+114 KFNEAQ

-136 VAIDEHGRLFVQ
+136 IAIDEHGRLFVQ
-148 DTETGDMGR
+148 D
-157 MSVEQYQQLRAD
+157 VESGAMNKMTIEEFKQLKD
-169 NPEKYEAL
+169 EEPNKYEAL

-186 AHDPNFAFKND
+186 AHSPQFAFNND
-197 ILRTVS
+197 ILRVVS

-220 NIGKNVLQQEGYST
+220 NMGKDVLQQEGYSQ
-234 KSGEAI
+234 KNSEAI
-240 TRGMGVLQ
+240 TRGMGELQ

-266 SEDQKAQTT
+266 SEDQNAQIA

-283 ALPENAKV
+283 SLPENAKV

-302 GAVELM
+302 GAVGLM

-315 NSYRQEFKQNLA
+315 NNYKQEFRQNLT
-327 KHPDD
+327 KHPDSNSD
-332 DTSDGKGGKAELDP
+332 DNKSGKIELDP

-357 KDITLNTGTSYEAHI
+357 REVTLNTGSSYEAHI

-380 NENGNPLGEYTSL
+380 NESGNPLGEYTSL
-393 REVSSGAFA
+393 REVSNGAFA

-444 TGILRPDINL
+444 TGVLRPDINL
-454 MGKIEELHTAMKQGR
+454 MNKIEELHVAMKQGR
-469 VDKNNA
+469 IDKNDA
-475 SAVNAECQRLGL
+475 SAVNAECKRIGL

-512 VDGIV
+512 IDGIV
-517 DERALETGQSVDNTV
+517 DERALESGQNVDNTV
-532 RSATDNK
+532 RSATSNK

-548 KADKSYA
+548 KTDKSYA

-579 DLIAASLGSKNYYN
+579 DLIAASLGSKKYYN
-593 LPGSKD
+593 LPGSND

-613 RTYQPAPSLASQL
+613 RTYQPAPSLSSQL

>member
-1 MKPILKLQQGGDI
+1 MKPILKLQSGDSL
-14 MPFVDYMPFQGLE
+14 PFVDNMPFQGA
-27 SARSA
+27 ARSTA
-32 GSGSGSGDS
+32 SESNGSDS
-41 DSGSSSGKG
+41 DSSSGKG
-50 DNEVGLKTLL
+50 DNDVGLKTLL
-60 GLVKELD
+60 NLVKELD

-72 TDLVAKSIK
+72 TTLVAQSIK
-81 DMYSDA
+81 EMYNEAS
-87 TLFNNGQLSTDDVVT
+87 LYNNGHISTDDLVT
-102 TYLSALQKIRVA
+102 TYLSALQKIKVA
-114 KFNEEQ
+114 KFNEAQ

-136 VAIDEHGRLFVQ
+136 IAIDEHGRLFVQ
-148 DTETGDMGR
+148 D
-157 MSVEQYQQLRAD
+157 VESGAMNKMTIEEFKQLKD
-169 NPEKYEAL
+169 EEPNKYEAL

-186 AHDPNFAFKND
+186 AHSPQFAFNND
-197 ILRTVS
+197 ILRVVS

-220 NIGKNVLQQEGYST
+220 NMGKDVLQQEGYSQ
-234 KSGEAI
+234 KNSEAI
-240 TRGMGVLQ
+240 TRGMGELQ

-266 SEDQKAQTT
+266 SEDQNAQIA

-283 ALPENAKV
+283 SLPENAKV

-302 GAVELM
+302 GAVGLM

-315 NSYRQEFKQNLA
+315 NNYKQEFRQNLT
-327 KHPDD
+327 KHPDSNSD
-332 DTSDGKGGKAELDP
+332 DNKSDKIELDP

-357 KDITLNTGTSYEAHI
+357 KEITLKTGSSYEAHI

-380 NENGNPLGEYTSL
+380 NESGNPLGEYTSL
-393 REVSSGAFA
+393 REVSNGAFA

-425 NNADIVAMD
+425 NNADIVAVD

-444 TGILRPDINL
+444 TGTLRPDINL
-454 MGKIEELHTAMKQGR
+454 MNKIEELHVAMKQGR
-469 VDKNNA
+469 IDKNDA
-475 SAVNAECQRLGL
+475 SAVNAECKRIGL

-512 VDGIV
+512 IDGIV
-517 DERALETGQSVDNTV
+517 DERALESGQNVDNTV
-532 RSATDNK
+532 RSVTSNK

-593 LPGSKD
+593 LPGSND

-613 RTYQPAPSLASQL
+613 RTYQPAPSLSSQL

>member
-1 MKPILKLQQGGDI
+1 MKPILKLQEGGNV

-27 SARSA
+27 SARSV
-32 GSGSGSGDS
+32 GSGSGDS
-41 DSGSSSGKG
+41 DSASGSGKG

-87 TLFNNGQLSTDDVVT
+87 TLFNNGQLSTDDIVT

-114 KFNEEQ
+114 KFNEAQ

-136 VAIDEHGRLFVQ
+136 VAIDERGRLFVQ
-148 DTETGDMGR
+148 DKETGAMGK
-157 MSVEQYQQLRAD
+157 MSVEEFRQLQAAEPD
-169 NPEKYEAL
+169 KYEAL

-220 NIGKNVLQQEGYST
+220 NMGKDTLKQEGYSE
-234 KSGEAI
+234 KNGDAI

-248 EAYTQGMTVNGL
+248 EAYTQGMTVDGL

-266 SEDQKAQTT
+266 SEDQKSQTT

-297 DGSES
+297 GGSDKEAL
-302 GAVELM
+302 GLM

-315 NSYRQEFKQNLA
+315 NSTRQEYSQNLT
-327 KHPDD
+327 KNPG
-332 DTSDGKGGKAELDP
+332 DGADGEGKSRAELDP

-357 KDITLNTGTSYEAHI
+357 KDIALNTGTSYEAHI
-372 LGNYSVLT
+372 TGNYSVLT
-380 NENGNPLGEYTSL
+380 NENGNPLSEYTTL
-393 REVSSGAFA
+393 REVSGGAFA

-434 LPIDVAYYQQ
+434 LPIDVMYYQQ

-454 MGKIEELHTAMKQGR
+454 MGKIEELHVAMKQGR
-469 VDKNNA
+469 IDKNDPR
-475 SAVNAECQRLGL
+475 AVNAECQRIGL
-487 PPMYAS
+487 PPMYSS

-512 VDGIV
+512 IDGLV

-532 RSATDNK
+532 RSATSNK

-548 KADKSYA
+548 KTDKSYA

-568 YEGAIYIPIRR
+568 YEGAIYVPIRR

-593 LPGSKD
+593 LPGTKD
-599 AIKVAEKWANDEVV
+599 AIQIAAKWANDEVV